1 MNKIKS
7 FSIYDNYYKLFKWLP
22 KEEKE
27 KVSLAVFEYVF
38 EDKEPSQLNEQG
50 LDAWDNLKRLLDTS
64 KKQSLIA
71 LRRWEQNDAK
81 EDATN
86 NAKSNAKSNANDD
99 AKEDANNIYL
109 ISNLIIN
116 NLFIKNKGLLRE
128 KIEEWVSYKKERKDK
143 EYTEIG
149 FKRLLSQIEN
159 NVNKYG
165 EENVIELID
174 NCMASN
180 YKGIVFDKLKHQRTQ
195 KNKVPNWNEN
205 EILSSEATIEEQE
218 KMNKML
224 EEFK

>member
-1 MNKIKS
+1 MNKVKS

-22 KEEKE
+22 KDEKL

-50 LDAWDNLKRLLDTS
+50 LDVWDNLKRLLDTS

-71 LRRWEQNDAK
+71 LKRWEQKNAK
-81 EDATN
+81 EDTSMDATN
-86 NAKSNAKSNANDD
+86 NAKSNAKEY
-99 AKEDANNIYL
+99 AKKDANNISY
-109 ISNLIIN
+109 LIIN
-116 NLFIKNKGLLRE
+116 NLFIKDRGLLRG

-165 EENVIELID
+165 EETVIELID
-174 NCMASN
+174 DCMASN
-180 YKGIVFDKLKHQRTQ
+180 YKGIVFDKLKNQ
-195 KNKVPNWNEN
+195 KTKKSIVPEWHNKKISANQ
-205 EILSSEATIEEQE
+205 ATKEEQE
-218 KMNKML
+218 EIKKML
-224 EEFK
+224 EEF

>member
-1 MNKIKS
+1 MNKVKS

-22 KEEKE
+22 KDEKL

-38 EDKEPSQLNEQG
+38 EDKEPTQLNEQG
-50 LDAWDNLKRLLDTS
+50 LDVWDNLKRLLDKG

-71 LRRWEQNDAK
+71 LKRWSKKDAE

-86 NAKSNAKSNANDD
+86 NAKSNAKEY
-99 AKEDANNIYL
+99 AKKDANNISY
-109 ISNLIIN
+109 LIIN
-116 NLFIKNKGLLRE
+116 NLFIKDRGLLRG

-165 EENVIELID
+165 EETVIELID
-174 NCMASN
+174 DCMASN
-180 YKGIVFDKLKHQRTQ
+180 YKGIVFDKLKNQKKKSIVPEWHDKKISATQ
-195 KNKVPNWNEN
+195 
-205 EILSSEATIEEQE
+205 ATLEEQE
-218 KMNKML
+218 EIKKML
-224 EEFK
+224 EEF